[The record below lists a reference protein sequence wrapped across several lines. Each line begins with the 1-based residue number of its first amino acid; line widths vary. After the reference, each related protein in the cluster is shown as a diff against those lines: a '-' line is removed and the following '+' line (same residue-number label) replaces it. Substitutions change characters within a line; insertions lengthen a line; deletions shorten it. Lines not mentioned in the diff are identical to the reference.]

1 MQPALNLPSSV
12 SPMSPNNLRLVS
24 ASISLLTIAGVANA
38 NAGVPML
45 FLTVPAMIVAL
56 VPIIIVEAFIVG
68 RLLGESAISRAKSVA
83 ISNLVSTIVGLP
95 LTWAALVGL
104 QLISGGG
111 SSYGLE
117 TPMQKLLAVTWQAP
131 WLIPYENDLP
141 WMVPAASLALLI
153 PYFFTSYF
161 VEAPIVTHFEHAYS
175 RVQIRTAVFRANLIS
190 YLILAALTLV
200 WMFRSIQLGPTNG

>member
-1 MQPALNLPSSV
+1 MN
-12 SPMSPNNLRLVS
+12 PNNLTRLVS
-24 ASISLLTIAGVANA
+24 AGISLLTFAGVANA

-68 RLLGESAISRAKSVA
+68 RLLGASAISRAKSVA
-83 ISNLVSTIVGLP
+83 ISNVVSTIVGLP

-131 WLIPYENDLP
+131 WLIPYESGLH
-141 WMVPAASLALLI
+141 WMLPAASLTLLI

-161 VEAPIVTHFEHAYS
+161 VEAPIVTHFERAYS
-175 RVQIRTAVFRANLIS
+175 RVQVRTAVFRANLIS
-190 YLILAALTLV
+190 YLVLAAFTLI
-200 WMFRSIQLGPTNG
+200 WMFWSIQHGPANG